1 MPLTIQNNN
10 QREINLHQFFQ
21 GIHQLMKT
29 ALSTKDFLQIYDSK
43 IRPLDF
49 KDVISKQKLMD
60 AEDDMMIYQDLSP
73 KYQVLKNLVL
83 VELIWFDSQHILH
96 ETVPLIHE
104 AALPKLQQIISDLTE
119 TFPLILVS
127 RSFDDAVSFVS
138 PQKFDD
144 ILSEISRASVTAAL
158 ATQNKQ
164 LRHNFNEPAT
174 LNEFI
179 HLLDT
184 PQIIQEILNNNHE
197 SPLLSQAMTNMYG
210 FDNSNDLSSYL
221 QSIVQHDII
230 LPKKGQKK
238 CH

>member
-1 MPLTIQNNN
+1 MPLTIEHSN
-10 QREINLHQFFQ
+10 QHEIKLHQFFE
-21 GIHQLMKT
+21 GLHQLMKT
-29 ALSTKDFLQIYDSK
+29 TLSTKDFLQIYDSK
-43 IRPLDF
+43 IKPLDF

-60 AEDDMMIYQDLSP
+60 AEDDMMIYQELSP

-144 ILSEISRASVTAAL
+144 ILSGISRASVTAAL
-158 ATQNKQ
+158 DDENKQ
-164 LRHNFNEPAT
+164 LRHDFNEPAV

-179 HLLDT
+179 HMLDT
-184 PQIIQEILNNNHE
+184 PQIIQEILTNNHE
-197 SPLLSQAMTNMYG
+197 SPLLSQAMTDMYG
-210 FDNSNDLSSYL
+210 FDGSNNLSGYL
-221 QSIVQHDII
+221 QTISKNEIIV
-230 LPKKGQKK
+230 PKKG
-238 CH
+238 

>member
-1 MPLTIQNNN
+1 MPLKIDHSSR
-10 QREINLHQFFQ
+10 REINLHQFFE
-21 GIHQLMKT
+21 GLHQLMKT
-29 ALSTKDFLQIYDSK
+29 TVSAKDFLQIYDSK

-49 KDVISKQKLMD
+49 KDIMSTQKLLD
-60 AEDDMMIYQDLSP
+60 AEDDMMIYQELSS

-83 VELIWFDSQHILH
+83 VELIWFDSQHILQ
-96 ETVPLIHE
+96 ESTSLIHE
-104 AALPKLQQIISDLTE
+104 SSLPKLQQIISDLTE

-127 RSFDDAVSFVS
+127 RSFYDVGSFVT
-138 PQKFDD
+138 PQKFND

-158 ATQNKQ
+158 DAHNKQ
-164 LRHNFNEPAT
+164 LRHDFNEPAT

-210 FDNSNDLSSYL
+210 FDNSNNLSDYL
-221 QSIVQHDII
+221 QTISQNEII
-230 LPKKGQKK
+230 IPKKG
-238 CH
+238 